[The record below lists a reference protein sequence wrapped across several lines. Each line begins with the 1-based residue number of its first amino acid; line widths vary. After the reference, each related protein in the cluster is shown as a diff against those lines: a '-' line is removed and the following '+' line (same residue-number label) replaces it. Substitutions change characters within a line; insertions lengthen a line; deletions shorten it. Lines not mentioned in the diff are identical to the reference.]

1 MKVSKKELEKEASP
15 GVVMFRRLN
24 PFDQIIGYINNSEPV
39 AYYREMVQSDA
50 TIAACL
56 EFVSLAVVSKI
67 GEYTHPDKTIQD
79 FVRANFERLEGSF
92 IDTLKSLMS
101 FLWAGY
107 AVAEIVTEIEQDR
120 VWLHSLP
127 ILPAENVRFRLDED
141 PGSLNYGSIDEIVQN
156 PQMVSEVHIP
166 ADKCLIIRND
176 YPGSAEQSPYGLS
189 RLRCI
194 LSIYAAKAEAE
205 KNWAYAL
212 ARYGSPIL
220 QYELENPAQKVKTS
234 DGRFMTAFEQAQEQV
249 NAAGELKGVVSFKGN
264 NLQMIYPPAGI
275 GEGFKNACDY
285 YNRLIMRGLL
295 IPSLLFDNGD
305 TGSYSLGQE
314 HYKLFDISLDAI
326 LSILTEAILEQL
338 IRPLIDW
345 NFGEQEDYGTFEI
358 KATSLDTEE
367 KLDAM
372 LAEDLREDELKA
384 EQEAQAAAPEP
395 AAAEA
400 EQKED
405 A

>member
-1 MKVSKKELEKEASP
+1 MKISKKELEKQASP

-24 PFDQIIGYINNSEPV
+24 PFDQIIGYINNPDPV
-39 AYYREMVQSDA
+39 SYYREMVQTDA

-56 EFVSLAVVSKI
+56 EFVSLAVVSKL
-67 GEYTHPDKTIQD
+67 GDYTHPNKDIQD
-79 FVRANFERLEGSF
+79 FIRTNFERLEGSF
-92 IDTLKSLMS
+92 VDTCKSLMS

-107 AVAEIVTEIEQDR
+107 AVAEIVTEVKNDR

-127 ILPAENVRFRLDED
+127 ILPAENVRFKLDED
-141 PGSLNYGSIDEIVQN
+141 AGSLNYGSLAEVIQN
-156 PQMVSEVHIP
+156 PQMVSEAHLP
-166 ADKCLIIRND
+166 AEKCLIIRND

-189 RLRCI
+189 RLKCI
-194 LSIYAAKAEAE
+194 LSIYAAKVEAE

-212 ARYGSPIL
+212 GRYGSPIL

-234 DGRFMTAFEQAQEQV
+234 DGRIMTAFEQAQEQV

-275 GEGFKNACDY
+275 GEGFKKACDY

-314 HYKLFDISLDAI
+314 HYKLFDVSLDAI

-338 IRPLIDW
+338 VRPLIDW
-345 NFGEQEDYGTFEI
+345 NFGEQEDYGSFEV

-372 LAEDLREDELKA
+372 LAEDVREA
-384 EQEAQAAAPEP
+384 EREEAQEDQNADAPEETEV
-395 AAAEA
+395 EA
-400 EQKED
+400 D
-405 A
+405 V

>member
-1 MKVSKKELEKEASP
+1 MKISKKELEKQASP

-24 PFDQIIGYINNSEPV
+24 PFDQIIGYINNPDPV
-39 AYYREMVQSDA
+39 SYYREMVQTDA

-56 EFVSLAVVSKI
+56 EFVSLAVVSKL
-67 GEYTHPDKTIQD
+67 GDYTHPNKDIQD
-79 FVRANFERLEGSF
+79 FIRTNFEQLEGSF
-92 IDTLKSLMS
+92 VDTCKSLMS

-107 AVAEIVTEIEQDR
+107 AVAEIVTEVKDDR

-127 ILPAENVRFRLDED
+127 ILPAENVRFKLDED
-141 PGSLNYGSIDEIVQN
+141 PGSLNYGSLAEVIQN
-156 PQMVSEVHIP
+156 PQMVSEAHLP
-166 ADKCLIIRND
+166 AEKCLIIRND

-189 RLRCI
+189 RLKCI
-194 LSIYAAKAEAE
+194 LSVYAAKVEAE

-212 ARYGSPIL
+212 GRYGSPIL

-234 DGRFMTAFEQAQEQV
+234 DGRIMTAFEQAQEQV

-275 GEGFKNACDY
+275 GEGFKKACDY

-314 HYKLFDISLDAI
+314 HYKLFDVSLDAI

-338 IRPLIDW
+338 VRPLIDW
-345 NFGEQEDYGTFEI
+345 NFGEQDDYGAFEL

-372 LAEDLREDELKA
+372 LAEDVREA
-384 EQEAQAAAPEP
+384 EREEAQEDQNADAPEKKEV
-395 AAAEA
+395 EA
-400 EQKED
+400 D

>member
-1 MKVSKKELEKEASP
+1 MKISKKELEEQASP

-24 PFDQIIGYINNSEPV
+24 PFDQIIGYINNPDPV
-39 AYYREMVQSDA
+39 SYYREMVQTDA

-56 EFVSLAVVSKI
+56 EFVSLAVVSKL
-67 GEYTHPDKTIQD
+67 GDYTHPNKDIQD
-79 FVRANFERLEGSF
+79 FIRTNFEQLEGSF
-92 IDTLKSLMS
+92 VDTCKSLMS

-107 AVAEIVTEIEQDR
+107 AVAEIVTEVKDDR

-127 ILPAENVRFRLDED
+127 ILPAENVRFKLDED
-141 PGSLNYGSIDEIVQN
+141 PGSLNYGSLAEVIQN
-156 PQMVSEVHIP
+156 PQMVSEAHLP
-166 ADKCLIIRND
+166 AEKCLIIRND

-189 RLRCI
+189 RLKCI
-194 LSIYAAKAEAE
+194 LSVYAAKVEAE

-212 ARYGSPIL
+212 GRYGSPIL

-234 DGRFMTAFEQAQEQV
+234 DGRIMTAFEQAQEQV

-275 GEGFKNACDY
+275 GEGFKKACDY

-314 HYKLFDISLDAI
+314 HYKLFDVSLDAI

-338 IRPLIDW
+338 VRPLIDW
-345 NFGEQEDYGTFEI
+345 NFGEQDDYGAFEL

-372 LAEDLREDELKA
+372 LAEDVREA
-384 EQEAQAAAPEP
+384 EREEAQEDQNADAPEKKEV
-395 AAAEA
+395 EA
-400 EQKED
+400 D

>member
-1 MKVSKKELEKEASP
+1 MKISKKDLEKQASP

-24 PFDQIIGYINNSEPV
+24 PFDQIIGYINNPDPV
-39 AYYREMVQSDA
+39 SYYREMVQTDA

-56 EFVSLAVVSKI
+56 EFVSLSVVSKL
-67 GEYTHPDKTIQD
+67 GDYTHPNKDIQD
-79 FVRANFERLEGSF
+79 FIRTNFEQLEGSF
-92 IDTLKSLMS
+92 VDTCKSLMS

-107 AVAEIVTEIEQDR
+107 AVAEIVTEVKDDR

-127 ILPAENVRFRLDED
+127 ILPAENVRFKLDED
-141 PGSLNYGSIDEIVQN
+141 PGSLNYGALAEVIQN
-156 PQMVSEVHIP
+156 PQMVSEAHLP
-166 ADKCLIIRND
+166 AEKCLIIRND

-189 RLRCI
+189 RLKCV
-194 LSIYAAKAEAE
+194 LSIYAAKTEAE

-212 ARYGSPIL
+212 GRYGSPIL

-234 DGRFMTAFEQAQEQV
+234 DGRIMTAFEQAQEQV

-275 GEGFKNACDY
+275 GEGFKKACDY

-314 HYKLFDISLDAI
+314 HYKLFDVSLDAI

-338 IRPLIDW
+338 VRPLIDW
-345 NFGEQEDYGTFEI
+345 NFGEQENYGSFEV

-372 LAEDLREDELKA
+372 LAEDVREA
-384 EQEAQAAAPEP
+384 EREEAQEDQNADAPE
-395 AAAEA
+395 E
-400 EQKED
+400 KEVETD

>member
-1 MKVSKKELEKEASP
+1 MKISKKELEKQASP

-24 PFDQIIGYINNSEPV
+24 PFDQIIGYINNPDPV
-39 AYYREMVQSDA
+39 SYYREMVQTDA

-56 EFVSLAVVSKI
+56 EFVSLSVVSKL
-67 GEYTHPDKTIQD
+67 GDYTHPNKDIQD
-79 FVRANFERLEGSF
+79 FIRTNFEQLEGSF
-92 IDTLKSLMS
+92 VDTCKSLMS

-107 AVAEIVTEIEQDR
+107 AVAEIVTEVKDDR

-127 ILPAENVRFRLDED
+127 ILPAENVRFKLDED
-141 PGSLNYGSIDEIVQN
+141 PGSLNYGALAEVIQN
-156 PQMVSEVHIP
+156 PQMVSETHLP
-166 ADKCLIIRND
+166 AEKCLIIRND

-189 RLRCI
+189 RLKCV
-194 LSIYAAKAEAE
+194 LSIYAAKTEAE

-212 ARYGSPIL
+212 GRYGSPIL

-234 DGRFMTAFEQAQEQV
+234 DGRIMTAFEQAQEQV

-275 GEGFKNACDY
+275 GEGFKKACDY

-314 HYKLFDISLDAI
+314 HYKLFDVSLDAI

-338 IRPLIDW
+338 VRPLIDW
-345 NFGEQEDYGTFEI
+345 NFGEQENYGSFEV

-372 LAEDLREDELKA
+372 LAEDVREA
-384 EQEAQAAAPEP
+384 EREEAQEDQNADAPE
-395 AAAEA
+395 E
-400 EQKED
+400 KEVETD

>member
-1 MKVSKKELEKEASP
+1 MKISKKELEKQASP

-24 PFDQIIGYINNSEPV
+24 PFDQIIGYINNPDPV
-39 AYYREMVQSDA
+39 SYYREMVQTDA

-56 EFVSLAVVSKI
+56 EFVSLAVVSKL
-67 GEYTHPDKTIQD
+67 GDYTHPDKDIQD
-79 FVRANFERLEGSF
+79 FIRANFEQLEGSF
-92 IDTLKSLMS
+92 VDTCKSLMS

-107 AVAEIVTEIEQDR
+107 AVAEIVTEVKDDR

-127 ILPAENVRFRLDED
+127 ILPAENVRFKLDED
-141 PGSLNYGSIDEIVQN
+141 PGSLNYGSLAEVIQN
-156 PQMVSEVHIP
+156 PQMVSEAHLP
-166 ADKCLIIRND
+166 AEKCLIIRND

-189 RLRCI
+189 RLKCI
-194 LSIYAAKAEAE
+194 LSIYAAKVEAE

-212 ARYGSPIL
+212 GRYGSPIL

-234 DGRFMTAFEQAQEQV
+234 DGRIMTAFEQAQEQV

-275 GEGFKNACDY
+275 GEGFKKACDY

-314 HYKLFDISLDAI
+314 HYKLFDVSLDAI

-338 IRPLIDW
+338 VRPLVDW
-345 NFGEQEDYGTFEI
+345 NFGEQDDYGAFDV

-372 LAEDLREDELKA
+372 LAEDVREA
-384 EQEAQAAAPEP
+384 EREEAQEDQNADAPE
-395 AAAEA
+395 EM
-400 EQKED
+400 EVKLD

>member
-1 MKVSKKELEKEASP
+1 MKISKKELEKQASP

-24 PFDQIIGYINNSEPV
+24 PFDQIIGYINNPDPV
-39 AYYREMVQSDA
+39 SYYREMVQTDA
-50 TIAACL
+50 TVAACL
-56 EFVSLAVVSKI
+56 EFVSLAVVSKL
-67 GEYTHPDKTIQD
+67 GEYTHPDKDIQD
-79 FVRANFERLEGSF
+79 FVRANFEQLEGSF
-92 IDTLKSLMS
+92 VDTCKSLMS

-107 AVAEIVTEIEQDR
+107 AVAEIVTDVKDDR

-127 ILPAENVRFRLDED
+127 ILPAENVRFKLDED
-141 PGSLNYGSIDEIVQN
+141 PGSLNYGSLAEVIQN
-156 PQMVSEVHIP
+156 PQMVSEAHLP
-166 ADKCLIIRND
+166 AEKCLIIRND

-189 RLRCI
+189 RLKCI
-194 LSIYAAKAEAE
+194 LSIYAAKVEAE

-212 ARYGSPIL
+212 GRYGSPIL

-234 DGRFMTAFEQAQEQV
+234 DGRIMTAFEQAQEQV

-275 GEGFKNACDY
+275 GEGFKKACDY

-314 HYKLFDISLDAI
+314 HYKLFDVSLDAI

-338 IRPLIDW
+338 VRPLIDW
-345 NFGEQEDYGTFEI
+345 NFGEQEDYGSFEV

-372 LAEDLREDELKA
+372 LAEDVREA
-384 EQEAQAAAPEP
+384 EREEAQEDQNADAPEETEV
-395 AAAEA
+395 EA
-400 EQKED
+400 D
-405 A
+405 V

>member
-1 MKVSKKELEKEASP
+1 MKVSKKELEKQASP

-24 PFDQIIGYINNSEPV
+24 PFDQIIGYINNPDPV
-39 AYYREMVQSDA
+39 SYYREMVQTDA

-56 EFVSLAVVSKI
+56 EFVSLAVVSKL
-67 GEYTHPDKTIQD
+67 GDYTHPDKDIQD
-79 FVRANFERLEGSF
+79 FIRANFEQLEGSF
-92 IDTLKSLMS
+92 VDTCKSLMS

-107 AVAEIVTEIEQDR
+107 AVAEIVTEVKDDR

-127 ILPAENVRFRLDED
+127 ILPAENVRFKLDED
-141 PGSLNYGSIDEIVQN
+141 PGSLNYGSLAEVIQN
-156 PQMVSEVHIP
+156 PQMVSEAHLP
-166 ADKCLIIRND
+166 AEKCLIIRND

-189 RLRCI
+189 RLKCI
-194 LSIYAAKAEAE
+194 LSIYAAKVEAE

-212 ARYGSPIL
+212 GRYGSPIL

-234 DGRFMTAFEQAQEQV
+234 DGRIMTAFEQAQEQV

-275 GEGFKNACDY
+275 GEGFKKACDY

-314 HYKLFDISLDAI
+314 HYKLFDVSLDAI
-326 LSILTEAILEQL
+326 LSILTEAVLEQL
-338 IRPLIDW
+338 VRPLVDW
-345 NFGEQEDYGTFEI
+345 NFGEQEDYGGFEV

-372 LAEDLREDELKA
+372 LAEDVREA
-384 EQEAQAAAPEP
+384 EREEAQGDQNADAPEETEV
-395 AAAEA
+395 EA
-400 EQKED
+400 D

>member
-1 MKVSKKELEKEASP
+1 MKISKKELEKQAVP

-24 PFDQIIGYINNSEPV
+24 PFDQIIGYINNPDPV
-39 AYYREMVQSDA
+39 SYYREMVQTDA

-56 EFVSLAVVSKI
+56 EFVSLAVVSKL
-67 GEYTHPDKTIQD
+67 GDYTHPNKDIQD
-79 FVRANFERLEGSF
+79 FIRANFEQLEGSF
-92 IDTLKSLMS
+92 VDTCKSLMS

-107 AVAEIVTEIEQDR
+107 AVAEIVTEVKDDR

-127 ILPAENVRFRLDED
+127 ILPAENVRFKLDED
-141 PGSLNYGSIDEIVQN
+141 PGSLNYGSLAEVIQN
-156 PQMVSEVHIP
+156 PQMVSEAHLP
-166 ADKCLIIRND
+166 AEKCLIIRND
-176 YPGSAEQSPYGLS
+176 YPGSSEQSPYGLS
-189 RLRCI
+189 RLKCI
-194 LSIYAAKAEAE
+194 LSIYAAKTEAE

-212 ARYGSPIL
+212 GRYGSPIL

-234 DGRFMTAFEQAQEQV
+234 DGRVMTAFEQAQEQV

-275 GEGFKNACDY
+275 GEGFKKACDY

-314 HYKLFDISLDAI
+314 HYKLFDVSLDAI

-338 IRPLIDW
+338 VRPLIDW
-345 NFGEQEDYGTFEI
+345 NFGTQDDYGAYEV

-372 LAEDLREDELKA
+372 LAEDVRETER
-384 EQEAQAAAPEP
+384 EEAQEDRDADAPEETEV
-395 AAAEA
+395 EA
-400 EQKED
+400 D
-405 A
+405 V

>member
-1 MKVSKKELEKEASP
+1 MKISKKDLEKQASP

-24 PFDQIIGYINNSEPV
+24 PFDQIIGYINNPDPV
-39 AYYREMVQSDA
+39 SYYREMVQTDA

-56 EFVSLAVVSKI
+56 EFVSLSVVSKL
-67 GEYTHPDKTIQD
+67 GDYTHPNKDIQD
-79 FVRANFERLEGSF
+79 FIRTNFEQLEGSF
-92 IDTLKSLMS
+92 VDTCKSLMS

-107 AVAEIVTEIEQDR
+107 AVAEIVTEVKDDR

-127 ILPAENVRFRLDED
+127 ILPAENVRFKLDED
-141 PGSLNYGSIDEIVQN
+141 PGSLNYGALAEVIQN
-156 PQMVSEVHIP
+156 PQMVSETHLP
-166 ADKCLIIRND
+166 AEKCLIIRND

-189 RLRCI
+189 RLKCV
-194 LSIYAAKAEAE
+194 LSIYAAKTEAE

-212 ARYGSPIL
+212 GRYGSPIL

-234 DGRFMTAFEQAQEQV
+234 DGRIMTAFEQAQEQV

-275 GEGFKNACDY
+275 GEGFKKACDY

-314 HYKLFDISLDAI
+314 HYKLFDVSLDAI

-338 IRPLIDW
+338 VRPLIDW
-345 NFGEQEDYGTFEI
+345 NFGEQENYGSFEV

-372 LAEDLREDELKA
+372 LAEDVREA
-384 EQEAQAAAPEP
+384 EREEAQEDQNADAPE
-395 AAAEA
+395 E
-400 EQKED
+400 KEVETD